1 MADIPGL
8 IEGSSLGRGLGFS
21 FLRHI
26 ERCKSLLYVVDMS
39 NTDCGPI
46 ETIRILEQELEAY
59 KSGMTENIVG
69 IVANKIDLLQ
79 GPHTIVE
86 MARTFPQYPIMPIS
100 ALEQRNIVAVRNVL
114 EPFKFLFIHDQSKND
129 IELYDN

>member
-1 MADIPGL
+1 M
-8 IEGSSLGRGLGFS
+8 
-21 FLRHI
+21 
-26 ERCKSLLYVVDMS
+26 
-39 NTDCGPI
+39 
-46 ETIRILEQELEAY
+46 EQELEAY

-69 IVANKIDLLQ
+69 IVANTIDLLQ

-100 ALEQRNIVAVRNVL
+100 ALEQRNIVAVRNVM
-114 EPFKFLFIHDQSKND
+114 EPFKFLFIHDQSKNE